1 MIKKERVA
9 CLGPKGSYSHLAAS
23 ILHADAELVLCP
35 DFGEVVERL
44 TDGTVEKAVLP
55 VENSIQGC
63 VLKCLDLL
71 ERYPVFADKEYV
83 LKVDHRIA
91 VRSGTEYEKI
101 ERIYSHE
108 QALSQCAK
116 YLRKRFPDATLIP
129 TRSTVESL
137 AKLDFHSAGIVGSHV
152 QAEGIELS
160 EENIA
165 DEKCNF
171 TRFFRLVREGELPSR
186 SRKMFFCAVCRH
198 EPGMLGELL
207 SVFATSK
214 INLTKIESRPVAD
227 SFGEYRFFIEIEGDC
242 ADERIGRALEL
253 AQEKCRHFRLIGAY

>member
-1 MIKKERVA
+1 MAEERVA

-23 ILHADAELVLCP
+23 ILHSDAELALCP
-35 DFGEVVERL
+35 DFEAVVESLVKGEV
-44 TDGTVEKAVLP
+44 GKAVLP

-83 LKVDHRIA
+83 LEVDHRIA
-91 VRSGTEYEKI
+91 VRSGTDYGKI
-101 ERIYSHE
+101 ECIYSHE

-116 YLRKRFPDATLIP
+116 YLRERFPNATLIP
-129 TRSTVESL
+129 TRSTAESL
-137 AKLDFHSAGIVGSHV
+137 AKIDGRSAGIVGSHV
-152 QAEGIELS
+152 QADGIELS
-160 EENIA
+160 RENIA
-165 DEKCNF
+165 DEKHNF
-171 TRFFRLVREGELPSR
+171 TRFFRLIREGELPAR

-242 ADERIGRALEL
+242 GDGHIRCALAL